1 MGYIR
6 QHYSRVKRRFSAF
19 CVCAVF
25 IVCLQQPGS
34 ALAIEINSFSETP
47 PPSMRLK
54 VSAFLSNQ
62 NKGIDDFNF
71 AKTDLNGDQVDEYLL
86 RSRDCDTANFC
97 RYYILALMGG
107 KAQPLLSIDAKDVKI
122 SGTKT
127 NGVHD
132 ILAIRSKKNDYKYL
146 RYIWSPADMSFM
158 PAEQFIEGQ

>member
-1 MGYIR
+1 
-6 QHYSRVKRRFSAF
+6 
-19 CVCAVF
+19 
-25 IVCLQQPGS
+25 
-34 ALAIEINSFSETP
+34 
-47 PPSMRLK
+47 MRLK